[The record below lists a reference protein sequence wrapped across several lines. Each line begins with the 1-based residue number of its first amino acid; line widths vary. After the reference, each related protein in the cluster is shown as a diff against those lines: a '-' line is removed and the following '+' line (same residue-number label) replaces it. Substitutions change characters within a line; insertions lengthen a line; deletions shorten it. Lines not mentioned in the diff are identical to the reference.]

1 MSGFDLPSFLR
12 TIQEASALVVVL
24 LSFNDRD
31 SMKEFLKQNSRSRL
45 LPSITYRLAY
55 RRHRDLTLQV
65 TEDGALDVN
74 ALHGDHI
81 GFAKSEFSFDSHWY
95 VKTLLKESR
104 RRGSEYGEYIWDLID
119 PETLRLTGTS
129 TNCLDE
135 VLR

>member
-12 TIQEASALVVVL
+12 SIQEASALVVVL
-24 LSFNDRD
+24 LSFNDCD

-55 RRHRDLTLQV
+55 RRHRDVTLQV

-74 ALHGDHI
+74 ALHGDHGI

-129 TNCLDE
+129 TNGLEE
-135 VLR
+135 V